1 MESTSVTTALEESI
15 HFSRFVSVSLVDHD
29 STRMGCESL
38 LGVQWD
44 DGFRAS
50 VPSLLNPMS
59 RIYALLQSNILLEF
73 HAIPTSY
80 YSLLMSN
87 IDRILGENDIRKQY
101 APRKQFEAAKEA
113 MDDPHCDDGDSNREL
128 RNSAARCTT
137 VQSKQCGMAE
147 KSEPPTYFHD

>member
-15 HFSRFVSVSLVDHD
+15 HFSRFVSVSLIDHD
-29 STRMGCESL
+29 SMRMGCESL

-59 RIYALLQSNILLEF
+59 RISNRQRSSPIE
-73 HAIPTSY
+73 HSIRIPWDSY

-113 MDDPHCDDGDSNREL
+113 MDDPHCNDGDSN

-147 KSEPPTYFHD
+147 RSEPPTYLHD